1 MATPFSDA
9 ALDAYGRFAGD
20 PNTEQ
25 LRRYFQL
32 DDQDRQRI
40 AAKKGVHNRLG
51 YALQL
56 TTVRYLGTFLTDPLD
71 VPEVVLHYV
80 ARQLEIQPRRA
91 KLGTY
96 RRGETKWDHR
106 QDIQTE
112 YGYTDFGEPRA
123 WIGYLRFL
131 LARTHLRSESPSV
144 LLDLSTA
151 RLYERK
157 IVLPGIT
164 TLTRLIATVQERADE
179 QLWANLASLLL
190 PTQRTAL
197 TSLLVRPKR
206 SKTSRFEALRQAP
219 ISISALGL
227 LGALDRV
234 NRIRNVGVRSID
246 LSGFP
251 EQRLERLTR
260 IGMNAKAQTL
270 DRMNPNRQLAILLVT
285 VSRLEASALDD
296 ALTILDSLLTDV
308 FNRAERQDLAERVQ
322 ALPTLEA
329 AARTQNALT
338 LAFLEHLG
346 AEHQDFRVFAQQVL
360 ETTSKIDLE
369 HAVQTVQR
377 LTKSPADTRLEQL
390 LTRFSY
396 VQQFLPRVLETVVFA
411 SSRSGQPL
419 LAALEALRGAARDKS
434 VRGFPVE
441 WVKGPW
447 KRQLRSSAETVRRGV
462 YTLGAVEQLH
472 HALKRRDLYVP
483 DSRKWGDP
491 RSKLLS
497 GKAWTDLKPEVCRSL
512 DLDPNPYTV
521 LSRLEGQ
528 LDETYRVLAERLPEH
543 ASASIETVDGK
554 SRLVLQLDEA
564 QENSPSFL
572 ELQAEVAAR
581 MPRIDLPDLL
591 LEVQRWTGFADAFV
605 HLSEGRA
612 RVGDLATSVCAVLL
626 AEACNVGLE
635 SVVQP
640 EREALRH
647 ARLSWVNQ
655 HYIRAETIAL
665 ANARLVEF
673 QANLPDLPAWGEGH
687 VAAVD
692 GLRFRVPVKSIHAGH
707 NPKYFGVGSGVTYL
721 NFVSDQFTSFHGIVV
736 PGTLRDSMYA
746 LDGLI
751 EQNTVL
757 QPKQLVSD
765 TGASSYLIFG
775 LFALLG
781 YQFSPELADLPER
794 RLWRMDP
801 DTDYGPLNAIATNR
815 IDTRLIAAHWDDLL
829 RIAGSLLTRTVRA
842 SDLIKVIG
850 VKPKSSMVRALEQ
863 FGRISY
869 TQHLLTYH
877 DDPVYRRVIGTQRN
891 HQEARHRLG
900 RAVFQGERGE
910 LRQHYIEGMEDQLGS
925 LGLVMNAIVVW
936 NSRYLGLVLAQLRA
950 EGKTVRDEDAR
961 RLSPLKFGH
970 IHLKGRYHFGSS
982 DSSTDGFRRLRDPDE
997 LEE

>member
-32 DDQDRQRI
+32 DDSDRQRI
-40 AAKKGVHNRLG
+40 TAKKGAHNRLG
-51 YALQL
+51 YAIQL
-56 TTVRYLGTFLTDPLD
+56 TTLRYLGTFLTDPLD
-71 VPEVVLHYV
+71 VPEVVVQYV
-80 ARQLEIQPRRA
+80 ARQLEIQPGRA

-106 QDIQTE
+106 HDIQTE
-112 YGYTDFGEPRA
+112 YGYTDFSEPRA

-151 RLYERK
+151 RLVERK
-157 IVLPGIT
+157 IILPGI
-164 TLTRLIATVQERADE
+164 TLTRLIARVQERADE
-179 QLWANLASLLL
+179 QLWANLANRLS
-190 PTQRTAL
+190 PTQRVAL
-197 TSLLVRPKR
+197 ASLLVRPKR

-219 ISISALGL
+219 ISISAQGL
-227 LGALDRV
+227 LGALERV
-234 NRIRNVGVRSID
+234 ERIRNVGVREVD

-260 IGMNAKAQTL
+260 IGMNAKAQAL
-270 DRMNPNRQLAILLVT
+270 DRMNPNRQLAVLLVT

-296 ALTILDSLLTDV
+296 ALTILDSLFTDV
-308 FNRAERQDLAERVQ
+308 FNRAERQDLAQRVE

-329 AARTQNALT
+329 AARTQNGLA

-346 AEHQDFRVFAQQVL
+346 AEHQDFQEFARLVL
-360 ETTSKIDLE
+360 EITPKTDLE
-369 HAVQTVQR
+369 QAVQTVQR

-396 VQQFLPRVLETVVFA
+396 VQQFLPRLLETVAFA
-411 SSRSGQPL
+411 ASRSGKPL
-419 LAALEALRGAARDKS
+419 LAALEALRGAARDS
-434 VRGFPVE
+434 AVRGLPVD
-441 WVKGPW
+441 WARGPW
-447 KRQLRSSAETVRRGV
+447 KRQLRSSDETVRRGV
-462 YTLGAVEQLH
+462 YTLGVVEQLH

-491 RSKLLS
+491 RSSLLS
-497 GKAWTDLKPEVCRSL
+497 GNAWTDLKPEVCRSL

-521 LSRLEGQ
+521 LSRLQAQ
-528 LDETYRVLAERLPEH
+528 LDETYWVLAERLPQH
-543 ASASIETVDGK
+543 SSASIETVEGK
-554 SRLVLQLDEA
+554 SRLILQLDEA
-564 QENSPSFL
+564 QESSPSLL
-572 ELQAEVAAR
+572 ELQDEVAAR

-591 LEVQRWTGFADAFV
+591 LDVQRWTGFADAFV

-612 RVGDLATSVCAVLL
+612 RVNDLATSVCAVLL
-626 AEACNVGLE
+626 SEACNVGLE

-640 EREALRH
+640 DREALRSG
-647 ARLSWVNQ
+647 RLSWVNQ
-655 HYIRAETIAL
+655 HYVRAETIAA

-673 QANLPDLPAWGEGH
+673 QAGIPGLPDWGEGQ

-765 TGASSYLIFG
+765 TGASSYMIFG

-781 YQFSPELADLPER
+781 FQFSPELADLPER
-794 RLWRMDP
+794 RYWRMDL
-801 DTDYGPLNAIATNR
+801 DADYGPLNAIARNR
-815 IDTRLIAAHWDDLL
+815 IDSRLIAAHWDDLL

-842 SDLIKVIG
+842 SNLIRVIG
-850 VKPKSSMVRALEQ
+850 VKPKGTMVRALEQ

-877 DDPVYRRVIGTQRN
+877 DDPMYRRVIGTQRN
-891 HQEARHRLG
+891 HQEARHRLA

-910 LRQHYIEGMEDQLGS
+910 LRQHYIEGMEDQLGA
-925 LGLVMNAIVVW
+925 LGLLMNAIVVW
-936 NSRYLGLVLAQLRA
+936 NSRYIALILAQLRA
-950 EGKTVRDEDAR
+950 EGKPVRAEDAR

-970 IHLKGRYHFGSS
+970 IHLKGRYRFAVD
-982 DSSTDGFRRLRDPDE
+982 DSSLSDGVRKLRDPDE